1 MKRFIT
7 LALAGILL
15 LGCAGLAY
23 GAGRVTGYYVDA
35 AVTAN
40 QHAVGEYFNRHFGT
54 ETFGP
59 FPVGYYAPQ
68 IDLVLNQG
76 PVPYRFAL
84 DNFSPEEYAAFTDIN
99 RASLWQ
105 INHLTLD
112 RLAALRVPGPVA
124 RTQQPLLFADSGSLA
139 LDAAPLLYTPMT
151 ELSKGWSVWG
161 EGFGLFGYQAE
172 RNDSFGYVY
181 NTGGVSLGVD
191 KAILDKLTVGLV
203 TGYSHSK
210 VDFNDVFFAGK
221 VNSLDAGLYGSY
233 NPAPWY
239 VDASFIWARNWH
251 DTERFDLFA
260 NDTAHAEYYGDIFSL
275 YTGGGYNIDIGKAR
289 ITPTL
294 SLTYTYYFQEDFTE
308 RGAGLFD
315 LDVDAFDSHSL
326 VSRVGL
332 RFAYEFD
339 LNNVT
344 IVPEAS
350 AEWAHEYLD
359 TDRTVI
365 SRMASSI
372 PFVPGDTFEVSGV
385 EPERNSAIL
394 GLGVTAYFGKGFS
407 AYGDYNAEVREHY
420 NSHGFIIGV
429 RYEF

>member
-7 LALAGILL
+7 LALSGILL

-23 GAGRVTGYYVDA
+23 GSGRVTGYYVDA

-40 QHAVGEYFNRHFGT
+40 QNAVGEYFNRHFGT
-54 ETFGP
+54 VTFAG
-59 FPVGYYAPQ
+59 FPVGYVDPR
-68 IDLVLNQG
+68 IDDVLNQG
-76 PVPYRFAL
+76 PAPYRFAL
-84 DNFSPEEYAAFTDIN
+84 DNFSPEEYGVFTDID
-99 RASLWQ
+99 RGSLGQ
-105 INHLTLD
+105 LNHLTLG
-112 RLAALRVPGPVA
+112 RLTALRAPGPVA
-124 RTQQPLLFADSGSLA
+124 RTQHPLLFADSGSLA
-139 LDAAPLLYTPMT
+139 LDAAPLLYAPMT
-151 ELSKGWSVWG
+151 ALTKGWSVWG
-161 EGFGLFGYQAE
+161 EGFGLFGYQAD
-172 RNDSFGYVY
+172 RDNSFGYVY
-181 NTGGVSLGVD
+181 DTAGFSLGVD
-191 KAILDKLTVGLV
+191 KVLVDKVTVGLV

-275 YTGGGYNIDIGKAR
+275 YTGGGYDIDIGKAR

-308 RGAGLFD
+308 RGAGTLNQG
-315 LDVDAFDSHSL
+315 LDSFDSHSL

-339 LNNVT
+339 LANVT

-359 TDRTVI
+359 TDRTVVSRI
-365 SRMASSI
+365 SLI
-372 PFVPGDTFEVSGV
+372 PDDSFEVSGV
-385 EPERNSAIL
+385 EPDRNGAIL
-394 GLGVTAYFGKGFS
+394 GLGVTAYFGKNFS
-407 AYGDYNAEVREHY
+407 IYADYDAELRENY
-420 NSHGFIIGV
+420 NSHGVTLGIS
-429 RYEF
+429 YEF